1 VVSAPIVVP
10 AALVAI
16 ALVDAALAGYRAATG
31 RNGRIGK
38 RRYYLVALR
47 RGLAA
52 GVALL
57 VGLAVVLAAALGIA
71 AHPAERYADLTHAGT
86 VMLWII
92 GPYAIVVLLSIGGYA
107 LLPRAPAT
115 FLILLGLGPFTL
127 VRPWLTIAAGV
138 AAAWTASDPVTRA
151 CALLAAAGVLAV
163 EPWLSRRWYAE
174 PQ

>member
-1 VVSAPIVVP
+1 MSAPIAVP
-10 AALVAI
+10 AALASI
-16 ALVDAALAGYRAATG
+16 ALIDAALAGFRAATG

-38 RRYYLVALR
+38 RRYYLVAMR

-52 GVALL
+52 GAALL
-57 VGLAVVLAAALGIA
+57 AGLAVLLAAALGAA

-86 VMLWII
+86 VMLWVI
-92 GPYAIVVLLSIGGYA
+92 GPYAVVVLLSIGGHA

-127 VRPWLTIAAGV
+127 VRPWLTIAAGA
-138 AAAWTASDPVTRA
+138 AAAWTASEPVTRA
-151 CALLAAAGVLAV
+151 CALLAAGSVLAV

-174 PQ
+174 PE